1 MIAALSFHCEERIDW
16 EPEVCPSF
24 TPDLSSFLNNEV
36 YTIRPLTTKFIE
48 RQNAE
53 LRRQQQQ
60 QAGILF
66 NGCFSTPECSFG
78 KPSQK

>member
-1 MIAALSFHCEERIDW
+1 MIAAVSFHCEERIDW

-36 YTIRPLTTKFIE
+36 YTRRPLTTKFIE

-53 LRRQQQQ
+53 LTT
-60 QAGILF
+60 AAASGHIV
-66 NGCFSTPECSFG
+66 
-78 KPSQK
+78 